1 MLTSQNAHIF
11 ESVARGNPQYVELLK
26 TQLEKHKD
34 QLVKVV
40 DVEQMKRIQG
50 MALCL
55 TELIGHLEHH
65 KSPRKGSPT

>member
-1 MLTSQNAHIF
+1 MLTSEQLVIY
-11 ESVARGNPQYVELLK
+11 ESVARGNPKFVDLLK
-26 TQLEKHKD
+26 GQLEKHKD